1 MTGIPPLQ
9 NQDNAYRSEVAGTQ
23 MAAEQ
28 KKEEVSAKDKLDKTK
43 ALYDSKLNKV
53 QDVEKVE
60 ALREDEAENHKK
72 KKHNQT
78 KSLNGGSFLDTVAD

>member
-28 KKEEVSAKDKLDKTK
+28 KKEEVLAKNKLEKTK
-43 ALYDSKLNKV
+43 TLYDSKLNKV
-53 QDVEKVE
+53 QEIEKVE
-60 ALREDEAENHKK
+60 ALGEEDLEDPKK